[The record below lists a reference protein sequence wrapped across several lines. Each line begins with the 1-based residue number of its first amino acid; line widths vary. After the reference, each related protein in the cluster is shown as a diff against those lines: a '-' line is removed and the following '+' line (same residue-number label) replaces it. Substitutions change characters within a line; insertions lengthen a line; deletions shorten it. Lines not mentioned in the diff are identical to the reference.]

1 MATTPRSQAVGEWSH
16 GLDIDRKDWEQGYGL
31 FRLDLTAVIRSICI

>member
-16 GLDIDRKDWEQGYGL
+16 GLDIDRKDWEQGYG
-31 FRLDLTAVIRSICI
+31 